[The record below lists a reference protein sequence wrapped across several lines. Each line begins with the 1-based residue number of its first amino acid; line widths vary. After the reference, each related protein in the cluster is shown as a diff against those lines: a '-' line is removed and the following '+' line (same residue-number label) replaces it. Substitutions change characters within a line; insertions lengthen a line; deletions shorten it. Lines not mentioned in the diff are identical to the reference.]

1 MHRKFHIGFILIIAL
16 ILLPIV
22 ACQASPTESEP
33 AESAPAEN
41 EPADLPEAA
50 EEPEPAAAEPT
61 ESPTPAPTE
70 TPATNP
76 DDVEVGITNAYQDSF
91 GEWRVVGLLTNAASY
106 AVGDIEAE
114 LEFFDEAGESILVQP
129 FYAAGTGLAP
139 TETLAFSLNIKDD
152 LSTMDHFDVNILQLS
167 RLEMNYAPIDLI
179 GGVMHQTENGMVFI
193 TGELLNNSDQ
203 PVQIDRITASAFN
216 EGGELIYAEDCHV
229 CVRYLGPEG
238 TGPFQMI
245 MYGAPAEVGGP
256 TDFKIHISAVAV
268 SPIESFEIGF
278 SEAEFTFT
286 DNLGFFHV
294 LGDIQNLSDESLD
307 IRLLATLYDA
317 DGNALDA
324 TTYDLALSTLSSG
337 ESVPY
342 DIRFGGLSKG
352 LDFSSAASWVLQLD
366 PYGTRIVEGA
376 SVELSTSGDVQT
388 YSDGLG
394 AFTGEVINDTG
405 QALQAVVVLV
415 GLREPGSGQVLG
427 MGNTFIMGE
436 FPEGATA
443 EYAINIILE
452 PGFTPATAEAFI
464 IVRGR

>member
-1 MHRKFHIGFILIIAL
+1 MYRKFPIILVSIMVL
-16 ILLPIV
+16 IFTPIV
-22 ACQASPTESEP
+22 ACQASPPE
-33 AESAPAEN
+33 AESAESAAI
-41 EPADLPEAA
+41 ADSTTALPEATDK
-50 EEPEPAAAEPT
+50 PEPAAPEPT
-61 ESPTPAPTE
+61 ETPTSEPTE

-91 GEWRVVGLLTNAASY
+91 GEWIVVGLLTNAASY

-114 LEFFDEAGESILVQP
+114 LEFFDEAGQSLLIQP

-139 TETLAFSLNIKDD
+139 SDTLAFSLNIKDD
-152 LSTMDHFDVNILQLS
+152 LSTMDRFDVNILQLS
-167 RLEMNYAPIDLI
+167 RLEMNYAPVDLI

-193 TGELLNNSDQ
+193 TGELLNNLDQ
-203 PVQIDRITASAFN
+203 PVQIDRVTASAFN
-216 EGGELIYAEDCHV
+216 EGGELIYVEDCHV

-245 MYGAPAEVGGP
+245 MYGAPDEVGGP
-256 TDFKIHISAVAV
+256 TDFQMHISAVSV
-268 SPIESFEIGF
+268 SPLETYEVGF
-278 SEAEFTFT
+278 SEAELTYT

-317 DGNALDA
+317 DGNAFDA

-342 DIRFGGLSKG
+342 DVRFGGLSKG
-352 LDFSSAASWVLQLD
+352 LDLSSAASWVLQLD
-366 PYGTRIVEGA
+366 PYGTRVVEGA
-376 SVELSTSGDVQT
+376 SVELSTSGDEQT
-388 YSDGLG
+388 YADGLG

-427 MGNTFIMGE
+427 MGNTYIMGE
-436 FPEGATA
+436 FPEGDSA
-443 EYAINIILE
+443 EYAIDIILE

-464 IVRGR
+464 IARGR